1 LKERRKK
8 KMTREQFLKLTGG
21 KILEHKGKS
30 HLVIG
35 SVYMGQLTEREDSF
49 HLLCDGKE
57 DISHLSI
64 DDTKVRNLTLATGDT
79 INTIVELAND
89 VTNVSAIVTKRHLDP
104 DSEYSDEG
112 IPFIVDI
119 EEEEEIA

>member
-1 LKERRKK
+1 LKERRK

-35 SVYMGQLTEREDSF
+35 SVYMGQLTKGEDSF
-49 HLLCDGKE
+49 HLLCDGIE
-57 DISHLSI
+57 DIAHLYIKDRKIRDLS
-64 DDTKVRNLTLATGDT
+64 VATGET

-89 VTNVSAIVTKRHLDP
+89 VTKVSATVTQRHLDP
-104 DSEYSDEG
+104 DSEYEDKG
-112 IPFIVDI
+112 IPFIVDNT
-119 EEEEEIA
+119 EEEEVA